1 VISGQAP
8 VKLYTPADLAEF
20 FGISERQLLDWR
32 RANGW
37 PSVRV
42 GRTIRFTQ
50 SQVDAI
56 IARHSETTPQQD
68 PATVTP
74 VIPGQSKASAARKK
88 AS

>member
-1 VISGQAP
+1 MIPGGQP
-8 VKLYTPADLAEF
+8 VKLYTPAELAEF

-32 RANGW
+32 RANAW

-50 SQVDAI
+50 AQVEAI
-56 IARHSETTPQQD
+56 LARHSETTAP
-68 PATVTP
+68 PAPGTP
-74 VIPGQSKASAARKK
+74 AIPGQSKGSAARRK